1 MSGSGGPGGLR
12 LWVPLATL
20 TGALAG
26 AAAAAFAELLH
37 LANELLLRGVAGHAV
52 PGVVGE
58 GGPREASGFPY
69 PLVVPLLV
77 AAGAFV
83 ATALVLRV
91 APETSG
97 HGTDAAIHAAHFD
110 PTGMRARVPAV
121 KMVASAVLIGSGG
134 SGGSEGPTAQ
144 ITAALASVVA
154 RRFRLTYQQ
163 ARTTVAMG
171 LAAGV
176 GAIFRSPLGGALL
189 GAELLYRAD
198 VAPGVVVPA
207 LLASAVSF
215 LVFGLIHGFDPLF
228 GTVAGTGWEHPAQW
242 LVVPLL
248 GLLAGL
254 LGRLYASVFY
264 ASAGFF
270 SSARMRRLPRVL
282 RPTLAGLVVGSI
294 GLVVPGVLGTGYGT
308 AQRALDPQAVLSTS
322 VWLLLAIP
330 LVKIASTS
338 LSVGSGGSGGIFG
351 PGLVIGATA
360 GAAVWR
366 LLEPLGIAPDSPAP
380 YVIIGMAAC
389 LGSIA
394 HAPLALI
401 VMSAETTGNLSLL
414 FPTMLATGIACLV
427 VGDRTLYRSQLR
439 DRAADPDEPR
449 PGASPAR
456 GEGLSGP
463 SVVGPRLPAS
473 GPPADRPGRPGR
485 SRERSRRTG
494 RSIRPGQRAAA
505 PVPRRW
511 TAQLYPPAGRTGKI
525 TGGAGAPAGR
535 AGEPAAGTEGSRGRV
550 GDPPDRQKKPTGD
563 VGELAG
569 RQQ

>member
-1 MSGSGGPGGLR
+1 MSGRGGPGALR
-12 LWVPLATL
+12 RWLPLATL
-20 TGALAG
+20 TGALSG
-26 AAAAAFAELLH
+26 LAAAAFAELLH
-37 LANELLLRGVAGHAV
+37 LGNELLLRGIGGHEV
-52 PGVVGE
+52 PGLAGE
-58 GGPREASGFPY
+58 GGPAEAGGFPT
-69 PLVVPLLV
+69 PLLIPLLV

-83 ATALVLRV
+83 ATALVVWV

-97 HGTDAAIHAAHFD
+97 HGTDAAIHAAHHD

-121 KMVASAVLIGSGG
+121 KMLASAVLIGSGG

-154 RRFRLTYQQ
+154 RRSRLTYEQ
-163 ARTTVAMG
+163 ARITVAMG

-198 VAPGVVVPA
+198 VAAGVVVPA

-215 LVFGLIHGFDPLF
+215 LVFGLFHGFEPIF
-228 GTVAGTGWEHPAQW
+228 GTVAGTGWDHPAQW

-254 LGRLYASVFY
+254 LGRLYAWAFY
-264 ASAGFF
+264 ATAGFF

-282 RPTLAGLVVGSI
+282 RPTLAGLVVGTI
-294 GLVVPGVLGTGYGT
+294 GLAVPGVLGTGYGT
-308 AQRALDPQAVLSTS
+308 AQRAFDAEAMLSTS
-322 VWLLLAIP
+322 VWVLLAIP
-330 LVKIASTS
+330 LVKIVSTS

-366 LLEPLGIAPDSPAP
+366 LLEPLGLAPGSPAP

-394 HAPLALI
+394 HAPLALV
-401 VMSAETTGNLSLL
+401 VMAAETTGNLSLL
-414 FPTMLATGIACLV
+414 FPAMLATGIACLV

-439 DRAADPDEPR
+439 DRSEDPPA
-449 PGASPAR
+449 PGSALGGPA
-456 GEGLSGP
+456 
-463 SVVGPRLPAS
+463 VVGPRAPAS
-473 GPPADRPGRPGR
+473 GPPAGRAPAPSGRRPPRRAAGRP
-485 SRERSRRTG
+485 RERQPAGTAR
-494 RSIRPGQRAAA
+494 
-505 PVPRRW
+505 VPRRW
-511 TAQLYPPAGRTGKI
+511 TARRYPPPD
-525 TGGAGAPAGR
+525 PADR
-535 AGEPAAGTEGSRGRV
+535 AGELTGREG
-550 GDPPDRQKKPTGD
+550 
-563 VGELAG
+563 
-569 RQQ
+569 